1 MVFES
6 LSKCNAF
13 YKENA
18 IYQEAKDDLIETF
31 TFLKKT
37 LSEKKAVDEA
47 ICFVYT
53 DDLEIQKIS
62 VAMRLATTFS
72 IAMFCIIHTASLDH
86 ICPEAYESVQQLLK
100 DNELD
105 KNRDL
110 LHEEDY
116 RLLKIDEPLV
126 RQYMHMEC
134 ANSGEETI

>member
-72 IAMFCIIHTASLDH
+72 IAMFCILPS
-86 ICPEAYESVQQLLK
+86 
-100 DNELD
+100 
-105 KNRDL
+105 
-110 LHEEDY
+110 
-116 RLLKIDEPLV
+116 
-126 RQYMHMEC
+126 
-134 ANSGEETI
+134 